1 VQNLLQDFRYAIRM
15 LFKSPGFAAAAII
28 VLALGIGAN
37 TAIFSVVNAVL
48 LRPLPFHESGNLVQ
62 IWHTPPAKSFPGM
75 KYFAVAPAN
84 YLDWERDNH
93 VFEKMA
99 LYSWGSFTLT
109 GNGQPESVTG
119 RRVTS
124 GFFSVL
130 NAEPMLGRFFSP
142 DEDQT
147 GHDRVAVLNENFWR
161 AHLGSDPAVVG
172 KTLTLDGQAYTVI
185 GVLPSKYQYPIISES
200 DTPISLWTPLAL
212 TDKDRTV
219 RSEHH
224 YSTIARLKPGVTLQQ
239 AQAEMDNI
247 SKRLAE
253 QYPGDDNGWGAA
265 VLPMR
270 EEIVGDVR
278 PSLLVLLGAVALVLL
293 IACANVANLVLARTL
308 SRSKEIAI
316 RSALGASRTKLLQQ
330 IVAETVLLSVIGG
343 ALGLLVAHFG
353 IKVIVHFLA
362 STLPQLAEIRLDASV
377 LAFTLLVSV
386 LTGLIA
392 GIVPALRS
400 TKTDLNQ
407 ALKQGLDRTSSD
419 SGGSGTRKA
428 LVISEV
434 ALSLMLLIG
443 AGLMIRSLWFLRS
456 VDTGFDRH
464 KLLTLSVAVS
474 STQFPLPSQEAT
486 FFKEVLDRVRALPG
500 VESAGAVDDLPLS
513 GGSHQPIA
521 VEGQPVQ
528 SLSDQPEVG
537 VRAVTPGYL
546 ETMRIPLLRGH
557 LIAESD
563 AGGSSGAIVISDSLA
578 KKFWPNEDAIGKRLT
593 LSFFPKQKREVVG
606 VVGDVKLESLNE
618 REPPPTLYVPV
629 SQLSESSVGAWHSFP
644 LSLVVRSE
652 RSPDT
657 LINEIGSVVHGLNAD
672 TPIRDVHTMDDLAE
686 ESLGQSRFTMMLL
699 GSFAGLALFL
709 AAIGIYSV
717 LAYNVRRRGREIGIR
732 MALGAQISDV
742 LKLVVMDAM
751 QPTVI
756 GLVIGIVGA
765 LALRRVLSTMIYG
778 VTAADPMTFAAVSAI
793 LASVAIAATLVP
805 AYRAVRVE
813 PVKTLRDE

>member
-1 VQNLLQDFRYAIRM
+1 VQNVLQDFRHALRM
-15 LFKSPGFAAAAII
+15 LFKSPGFAAAAIL

-48 LRPLPFHESGNLVQ
+48 LRPLPFHDSGQLVQ

-93 VFEKMA
+93 VFDKMA
-99 LYSWGSFTLT
+99 LYNGASYTLT
-109 GNGQPESVTG
+109 GNGEPESING
-119 RRVTS
+119 RKVSS

-130 NAEPMLGRFFSP
+130 QAEPLLGRFFSLE
-142 DEDQT
+142 EDQP
-147 GHDRVAVLNENFWR
+147 GHNRVAVLNESFWK
-161 AHLGSDPAVVG
+161 AHLGSDPNIVG
-172 KTLTLDGQAYTVI
+172 KTLTLDGQAYTII
-185 GVLPSKYQYPIISES
+185 GVAASKFQYPIISES

-212 TDKDRTV
+212 TDKDRVV

-239 AQAEMDNI
+239 AQAEMNTI
-247 SKRLAE
+247 SKRLE
-253 QYPGDDNGWGAA
+253 QQYPGDDNGWGAA

-308 SRSKEIAI
+308 SRNKEIAI
-316 RSALGASRTKLLQQ
+316 RSALGASRTRLLQQ
-330 IVAETVLLSVIGG
+330 IVSETVLLSLIGG
-343 ALGLLVAHFG
+343 LFGLVVAHFG
-353 IKVIVHFLA
+353 IRLIVHFLA
-362 STLPQLAEIRLDASV
+362 STLPQLAQIRLDASV

-386 LTGLIA
+386 LTGLVA

-400 TKTDLNQ
+400 TNTDLNQ
-407 ALKQGLDRTSSD
+407 ALKQGLSRTGSD
-419 SGGSGTRKA
+419 SGGSRTRKA

-443 AGLMIRSLWFLRS
+443 AGLMIRSLWFLQQ

-464 KLLTLSVAVS
+464 KLLTLSVGVT
-474 STQFPLPSQEAT
+474 STQFPQPTQEMS
-486 FFKEVLDRVRALPG
+486 FFNDVLRRVRALPG

-537 VRAVTPGYL
+537 VRVVTSGYL
-546 ETMRIPLLRGH
+546 QTMRIPLLRGR
-557 LIAESD
+557 LISD
-563 AGGSSGAIVISDSLA
+563 SDSADSTGAIVISDSLA
-578 KKFWPNEDAIGKRLT
+578 KRFWPNEDATGKRLT
-593 LSFFPKQKREVVG
+593 MSFFPDRKREVVG
-606 VVGDVKLESLNE
+606 VVGDIKLESLNE
-618 REPPPTLYVPV
+618 SEPSPTLYVPM
-629 SQLSESSVGAWHSFP
+629 SQLSAPSFGAWRSFP
-644 LSLVVRSE
+644 LSVVVRTQ
-652 RSPDT
+652 RSPDA
-657 LINEIGSVVHGLNAD
+657 LISEIRNAVHELSPETPVLNA
-672 TPIRDVHTMDDLAE
+672 HTMEDLAD
-686 ESLGQSRFTMMLL
+686 ESLGQQRFTMMLL
-699 GSFAGLALFL
+699 GCFAGLALFL

-732 MALGAQISDV
+732 MALGAQVSDV
-742 LKLVVMDAM
+742 LRLVVIDAM
-751 QPTVI
+751 QPTFI
-756 GLVIGIVGA
+756 GLAIGIVGA
-765 LALRRVLSTMIYG
+765 LALGRVLSNLIYG
-778 VTAADPMTFAAVSAI
+778 VSATDPMTFVVVSLI
-793 LASVAIAATLVP
+793 LAGVAIVASLLP